1 MASQQYIREPHKND
15 VLFGRGG
22 GINNHPGNRNY
33 RNIVHEY
40 KEDYTLST
48 NKQDKTDISNKV
60 IALVHMLKPPGK
72 FLARCKHDPSLWEEV
87 SVAEAI
93 KKTSQALRE
102 GAPKI
107 RAKALL
113 DFPAQS
119 KVKTSRQRLSGR
131 ISARTSDDDSKNKK
145 RNANDMAHFEE
156 GTKKKLKELFAPVV
170 HTSTVRDEEKRAMVA
185 EMNAQARRW
194 VNDAKLRA
202 LNKVIEK
209 SVSIQIP
216 KVESQKPVD
225 QLAMTPPLSPR
236 LKAGKTKDDVN
247 CDIGNITTEKI
258 QSSSDNGF
266 RRIHSLATSD
276 ADPYEG
282 VNEPA
287 KNPFKNEYEHQFSQ
301 NTRSNTCDDLRS
313 ERSTNLVA
321 DAKSFTSPFE
331 VTGERLNYT
340 AELHPTASNL
350 VRDISVPDVDQITF
364 HKDNGVPKSS
374 NRSFSISQLTDLDV
388 ITTKPPLRRYNSLAL
403 SDVDNGELNT
413 NDPFRNPFSGETPS
427 RISFKRST
435 TDRSLTSELSDLPE
449 LNNGGY
455 EERDFD
461 EGMCSIS
468 ESNNGVSIAD
478 LFAHHRIPTAAKIF
492 GRSYIPKGFTSSQNS
507 Q

>member
-1 MASQQYIREPHKND
+1 MTSLQYIREPHKND

-40 KEDYTLST
+40 KEAYTLST

-72 FLARCKHDPSLWEEV
+72 FLARSKHDPSLWEEV

-119 KVKTSRQRLSGR
+119 KVKTPHQRLSER
-131 ISARTSDDDSKNKK
+131 ISARTSDEDSKKKK
-145 RNANDMAHFEE
+145 RNANDITDFEE
-156 GTKKKLKELFAPVV
+156 GTKKKLKELLAPVD
-170 HTSTVRDEEKRAMVA
+170 HTATVGDDEKRAMVA

-194 VNDAKLRA
+194 INDAKLRA

-236 LKAGKTKDDVN
+236 LKAVKAKDDVN
-247 CDIGNITTEKI
+247 RDICNLATEKI

-266 RRIHSLATSD
+266 KRIHSLATSD

-287 KNPFKNEYEHQFSQ
+287 KNPFNNEYEQYGQ
-301 NTRSNTCDDLRS
+301 DARSDTYNDSHS
-313 ERSTNLVA
+313 ERSTNVVV
-321 DAKSFTSPFE
+321 DDKSFTSPFE

-364 HKDNGVPKSS
+364 RKDNGVPKSS

-388 ITTKPPLRRYNSLAL
+388 ITTKSPLRRYNSLAL

-413 NDPFRNPFSGETPS
+413 NDPFRNPFSGESPG

-435 TDRSLTSELSDLPE
+435 TDRSLTSELTDLPE
-449 LNNGGY
+449 LNKGGY

-478 LFAHHRIPTAAKIF
+478 LFAHHRIPTGAKIF